1 MNAQQI
7 IGDSRVL
14 HIREL
19 KSENAKLK
27 AENTRLRDE
36 NAQLFAHLDL
46 AITAARDLA
55 SLPDGG
61 KLVFVDGWNMILG
74 ATKIAKDKEDLLA
87 KAKAYAADNP
97 NDLVWIVYDGPRFS
111 VTCEDRIRISYTGG
125 TGEHRADKFICDFL
139 RMSRFRGDTSK
150 IEVRT
155 HDKDFLR
162 EIARIRGVAG

>member
-1 MNAQQI
+1 MTAQQI
-7 IGDSRVL
+7 IGESRVL

-19 KSENAKLK
+19 KAENVKLKMENAKL
-27 AENTRLRDE
+27 RDE
-36 NAQLFAHLDL
+36 NSELFAHLDL
-46 AITAARDLA
+46 AITAARDLD

-74 ATKIAKDKEDLLA
+74 ATRIAKDKDELLA
-87 KAKAYAADNP
+87 MARAHVADNP
-97 NDLVWIVYDGPRFS
+97 GDLVWIVYDGPRFAAT
-111 VTCEDRIRISYTGG
+111 VDGRIRVSYTGG

-139 RMSRFRGDTSK
+139 RMARFRGEITK

-162 EIARIRGVAG
+162 DIARIRGESR